1 MGLTFPR
8 KLLRALTTLLGEAQT
23 LMSNYRDPL
32 ALAPSLSGLSEEL
45 VEHIASFLAPPDLVS
60 FLAALKTS
68 SSFWEKEAQAR
79 ARLMQSAL
87 RRQLDATLKALVSK
101 YDDRPSIT
109 LDDLFPEDER
119 GRDFDLEG
127 RPQVLVSGSC
137 AVQAALGRVYE
148 DHYMKSVDID
158 IFCT

>member
-1 MGLTFPR
+1 
-8 KLLRALTTLLGEAQT
+8 
-23 LMSNYRDPL
+23 MSNYRDPL

-87 RRQLDATLKALVSK
+87 RRQLDEVVKAVIGRKS
-101 YDDRPSIT
+101 DRPEFT
-109 LDDLFPEDER
+109 LDDLFPENEC
-119 GRDFDLEG
+119 E
-127 RPQVLVSGSC
+127 
-137 AVQAALGRVYE
+137 E
-148 DHYMKSVDID
+148 D
-158 IFCT
+158 

>member
-1 MGLTFPR
+1 
-8 KLLRALTTLLGEAQT
+8 
-23 LMSNYRDPL
+23 
-32 ALAPSLSGLSEEL
+32 
-45 VEHIASFLAPPDLVS
+45 LVS

>member
-1 MGLTFPR
+1 MPR
-8 KLLRALTTLLGEAQT
+8 REFT
-23 LMSNYRDPL
+23 SNASPDPV
-32 ALAPSLSGLSEEL
+32 ALAPSLSGLPEEL
-45 VEHIASFLAPPDLVS
+45 VELIASFLAPPDLCS
-60 FLAALKTS
+60 FLATS
-68 SSFWEKEAQAR
+68 KSLRSSFLAKQGEPQPLA